1 MMIAPATYVE
11 MELAGKSRE
20 QAIEEV
26 KSLWKEIRRLKKII
40 EEEPDSEE
48 MMICPMPD
56 VRVSVYRD
64 YIEAAREYF
73 KDKGWEYEPEREEIA
88 DKALNDRL
96 QDIQS
101 IVIEYGGYFGGTE
114 KRTITFE
121 GEKIL
126 VEKEYTLRI
135 LSPEELQQNPAEEFH
150 DMEKA
155 VFLEE
160 FADLHLGEWEKEYE
174 DLSVLDGTQW
184 SVVIKFSSGKAFK
197 SYGSNRFPYN
207 FSGFLDL
214 VRISESDM

>member
-1 MMIAPATYVE
+1 MIAPATYVE

-155 VFLEE
+155 EFLEE

-174 DLSVLDGTQW
+174 DLNVLDGTQW

>member
-1 MMIAPATYVE
+1 MF
-11 MELAGKSRE
+11 L
-20 QAIEEV
+20 
-26 KSLWKEIRRLKKII
+26 LH
-40 EEEPDSEE
+40 D
-48 MMICPMPD
+48 
-56 VRVSVYRD
+56 D
-64 YIEAAREYF
+64 YIIYYRTSCYQF
-73 KDKGWEYEPEREEIA
+73 SLPVQDKGWEYEPEREEIA

-155 VFLEE
+155 EFLEE

-174 DLSVLDGTQW
+174 NLNVLDGTQW

-197 SYGSNRFPYN
+197 SNGSNRFPYN
-207 FSGFLDL
+207 FNGFLDL
-214 VRISESDM
+214 VGISESDM

>member
-56 VRVSVYRD
+56 VRVSIYRD

-155 VFLEE
+155 EFLEE

-174 DLSVLDGTQW
+174 NLNVLDGTQW

>member
-155 VFLEE
+155 EFLEE

-174 DLSVLDGTQW
+174 NLNVLDGTQW

-197 SYGSNRFPYN
+197 SYGSNRFPYK

>member
-155 VFLEE
+155 EFLEE

-207 FSGFLDL
+207 FNGFLDL

>member
-1 MMIAPATYVE
+1 MISSLIRFVSP
-11 MELAGKSRE
+11 LSRGKLHRRKLTESDMKR
-20 QAIEEV
+20 QCV
-26 KSLWKEIRRLKKII
+26 GLRDSMLLSLQRISIKRI
-40 EEEPDSEE
+40 
-48 MMICPMPD
+48 
-56 VRVSVYRD
+56 YRD

-155 VFLEE
+155 EFLEE

-174 DLSVLDGTQW
+174 DLNVLDGTQW

>member
-26 KSLWKEIRRLKKII
+26 KSLWKEIRRLKKIM
-40 EEEPDSEE
+40 EEEPEYEE

-155 VFLEE
+155 EFLEE

-174 DLSVLDGTQW
+174 NLNVLDGTQW

>member
-1 MMIAPATYVE
+1 M
-11 MELAGKSRE
+11 AGKSRE

-155 VFLEE
+155 EFLEE

-174 DLSVLDGTQW
+174 NLNVLDGTQW

>member
-64 YIEAAREYF
+64 YIVAAREYF

-155 VFLEE
+155 EFLEE

-174 DLSVLDGTQW
+174 NLNVLDGTQW